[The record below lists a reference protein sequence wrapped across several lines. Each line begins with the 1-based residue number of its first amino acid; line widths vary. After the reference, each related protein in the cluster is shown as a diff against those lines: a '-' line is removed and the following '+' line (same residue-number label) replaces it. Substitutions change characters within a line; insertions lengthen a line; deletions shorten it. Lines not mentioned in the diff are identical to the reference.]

1 MNKRLVGIDT
11 VSGVMLIWMMYVVHL
26 ARFSGVDTP
35 FLHFILSLMS
45 CFMPWFYFKAGMFF
59 KPDKPFKVE
68 LRTNTKRLLVPFLFF
83 SFIGWGGIF
92 LGGNLLL
99 GRGNLSSLIEDSLK
113 SFLWYG
119 SFNGNFALWFLL
131 SLFMVKF
138 LFKIFSLLKV
148 PHCLILLL
156 SAGGVAFFVV
166 GHFNHFL
173 YIGNVSNGLF
183 FFTLGV
189 IMKDVLLNKPI
200 ILFSLLLLMLQFF
213 FPTYLDF
220 RASEILGVLPFP
232 LVELSCLAGCVL
244 FYYLFT
250 IVFSQPVF
258 LVTYVGKNSMRYYVV
273 HYMIISIVLQF
284 IEYTSLVSNVMAKFL
299 YSAILLTIALYLFD
313 RVCHFSFVKIVLGEL
328 KK

>member
-1 MNKRLVGIDT
+1 MSKRLIGIDT

-26 ARFSGVDTP
+26 ARFLGMDTP
-35 FLHFILSLMS
+35 FLHFTLSLMS

-59 KPDKPFKVE
+59 KPNKPFKIE
-68 LRTNTKRLLVPFLFF
+68 LRTNTKRLLIPFLFF
-83 SFIGWGGIF
+83 SFIGWGGIY

-99 GRGNLSSLIEDSLK
+99 GRGDLSSLIEESFK
-113 SFLWYG
+113 NFLWYG

-131 SLFMVKF
+131 SLFTVKL
-138 LFKIFSLLKV
+138 LFNFFSQLKV
-148 PHCLILLL
+148 PHYLILLL
-156 SAGGVAFFVV
+156 SAGGISFFVA
-166 GHFNHFL
+166 GHFKHFL
-173 YIGNVSNGLF
+173 YIGNVFNGLF

-189 IMKDVLLNKPI
+189 IMKNVLLKKSV
-200 ILFSLLLLMLQFF
+200 ILFSLFLLMLQFF

-328 KK
+328 NK